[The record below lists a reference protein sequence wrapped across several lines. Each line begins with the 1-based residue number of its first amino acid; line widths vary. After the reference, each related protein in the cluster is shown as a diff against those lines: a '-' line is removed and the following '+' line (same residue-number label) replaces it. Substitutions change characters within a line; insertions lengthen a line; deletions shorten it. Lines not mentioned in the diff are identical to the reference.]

1 MQLNVNETRIIEDPT
16 EDELRSEIANLGEDE
31 FLILSLDEEVYIQ
44 VYHNEDGT
52 YQLEYRDGSED
63 QHFGVDPETIGVAD
77 VTSALLLYLNDPQ
90 SIVEKWDWELLELD
104 LSESDESDVEYNGVM
119 MAAGWPERIET
130 AQLIETIDIGGTE
143 YHRIRFGDE
152 THMETKGHRLCGD
165 CGVLAEQFH
174 VPGCDIEQCPCCK
187 GQLFS
192 CDCEVEEED

>member
-1 MQLNVNETRIIEDPT
+1 MQLNINETRIIEDPT

-77 VTSALLLYLNDPQ
+77 VTSAMLLYLNDPK

-104 LSESDESDVEYNGVM
+104 LSESDESDVEYHGVM
-119 MAAGWPERIET
+119 MAAGWPEQIET
-130 AQLIETIDIGGTE
+130 AQLIETIDIDGTE
-143 YHRIRFGDE
+143 YHRIRFGHE
-152 THMETKGHRLCGD
+152 THMETEGHRLCGD